1 MFLFSL
7 CHNIKLS
14 SLTLLCRRRIT
25 ARECLAHAW
34 MSDVTFTQ
42 PIRSHYES
50 STSVDSS
57 ISLSMDNMVSSAE
70 TSPISSATSSF
81 AAGQS
86 SFDANYSMPLDEC
99 MAVGDGKD
107 SGIGHRASP
116 LQLGSSLAQGL
127 SNALISSVQWDT
139 LSDDTRPQSRGNSSD
154 WLGQRPEVS
163 PSPSLSW
170 AERSGR
176 TTSMGSSA
184 SGIACDETTPVK
196 RVAVS
201 SLQSSHAST
210 PPVEVGEVPPND
222 HRGKSSTEVES
233 VRQPQLY
240 ATAQLPSD
248 ESTRRKKE
256 VSPEVNKAD
265 EVMRLLRDGL
275 SLTNGGSGSSSPN
288 LVSTS
293 SCVSIEHRRLYTDS
307 GRRSITASRS
317 APLTSPLPGL
327 SPARQVTSTRSSSAG
342 AHQGMSEVMQL
353 LTVGV
358 PLTEGE
364 EGSETEPALWA
375 TRGDSRRGDKL
386 ADRGISSPLRVN
398 STPEPSQ
405 LHQKGVS
412 SETVSQR
419 PGASPQRRRTS
430 KPRPDSFIIPVEV
443 QEAIL
448 KGDLDLAA
456 IEEATERHPSPETK
470 HRRAA
475 WN

>member
-1 MFLFSL
+1 
-7 CHNIKLS
+7 
-14 SLTLLCRRRIT
+14 
-25 ARECLAHAW
+25 
-34 MSDVTFTQ
+34 
-42 PIRSHYES
+42 
-50 STSVDSS
+50 
-57 ISLSMDNMVSSAE
+57 
-70 TSPISSATSSF
+70 
-81 AAGQS
+81 
-86 SFDANYSMPLDEC
+86 

-127 SNALISSVQWDT
+127 SNALVSSVQWDT
-139 LSDDTRPQSRGNSSD
+139 SSDDTRPQSRGNSSD

-176 TTSMGSSA
+176 TTSMGGSA

-201 SLQSSHAST
+201 SLQNSHTSS
-210 PPVEVGEVPPND
+210 PPVEVGGAPPSD
-222 HRGKSSTEVES
+222 HRGKLPTEVGS

-248 ESTRRKKE
+248 ESTRGKKE

-275 SLTNGGSGSSSPN
+275 SLTDGGGGSSSPN

-293 SCVSIEHRRLYTDS
+293 SCLSIEHRRLYTGS
-307 GRRSITASRS
+307 GRRSITASKS
-317 APLTSPLPGL
+317 VPLTSPLPGL
-327 SPARQVTSTRSSSAG
+327 SPARQVTSARSSSAG
-342 AHQGMSEVMQL
+342 ADQGMSEVMQL

-364 EGSETEPALWA
+364 EGSETEPALCA
-375 TRGDSRRGDKL
+375 ARGDSRR
-386 ADRGISSPLRVN
+386 ADRLLAERDFPSPLRVN
-398 STPEPSQ
+398 VTPEPAP

-412 SETVSQR
+412 SETVSQH

-430 KPRPDSFIIPVEV
+430 KPRPDSFILPVEV

-448 KGDLDLAA
+448 KGDLDLAV
-456 IEEATERHPSPETK
+456 IEEATESHPSPEKGRTGDALASK